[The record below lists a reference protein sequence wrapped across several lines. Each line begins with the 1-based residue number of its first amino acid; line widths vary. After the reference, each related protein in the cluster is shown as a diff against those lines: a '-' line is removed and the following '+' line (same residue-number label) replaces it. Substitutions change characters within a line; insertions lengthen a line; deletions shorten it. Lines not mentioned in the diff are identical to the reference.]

1 MKADKIILVVS
12 VFLCFLA
19 CGREDVPSTEDTV
32 TVSLNI
38 SQEDVNTVGTKSMF
52 PLDPKVEN
60 PIADIW
66 VLQYDELG
74 QLCASDHQEKTPSL
88 SIPDHEVTLKRRPTS
103 TIVVFA
109 NVGDIAEDDYPWPA
123 TIALLRKSR
132 MAVDE
137 SLDITGGADPKRLY
151 MVGET
156 VLTADKIQPEPG
168 KTSINVMLS
177 RLCCKLAV
185 GVHQSGSEFHDI
197 KVEIINAAKGFV
209 VFPTVDSFKEIYVD
223 NTYYTDY
230 AEDGPQSVGSAR
242 KYFYYYLYE
251 NMNKDHQTKIQVTV
265 TGKDGQGR
273 TRIFPITS
281 HGELIRNTY
290 YNVDLELQGSSGS

>member
-38 SQEDVNTVGTKSMF
+38 SQEEEMNTVGTKSMF

-132 MAVDE
+132 MAVDK

-156 VLTADKIQPEPG
+156 VLTEDKIQSEG

-177 RLCCKLAV
+177 RICCKLAI
-185 GVHQSGSEFHDI
+185 GIHQSGDEFHDI
-197 KVEIINAAKGFV
+197 KVKIINAAKGFI
-209 VFPTVDSFKEIYVD
+209 VFPTVESFTDTYVD

-230 AEDGPQSVGSAR
+230 TEDGTQSVGSAR

-251 NMNKDHQTKIQVTV
+251 NMNKDRQTKIKVTV
-265 TGKDGQGR
+265 TGKDGR
-273 TRIFPITS
+273 ERIRIFPITS
-281 HGELIRNTY
+281 HGELIRNTFY
-290 YNVDLELQGSSGS
+290 TIDLELKGSGN

>member
-1 MKADKIILVVS
+1 MKVEKIILVVS
-12 VFLCFLA
+12 VLLCSLA
-19 CGREDVPSTEDTV
+19 CGREEIPSTEDTV

-52 PLDPKVEN
+52 ALDPKVEN

-74 QLCASDHQEKTPSL
+74 QLCASDHQVKTPSL
-88 SIPDHEVTLKRRPTS
+88 SIPDHEVTLKWRPTS

-109 NVGDIAEDDYPWPA
+109 NVGDIAEDYKYPWPA

-132 MAVDE
+132 MAVDK

-156 VLTADKIQPEPG
+156 VLTEDKIQSEG
-168 KTSINVMLS
+168 TTSINVMLS
-177 RLCCKLAV
+177 RICCKLAV
-185 GVHQSGSEFHDI
+185 GVHQSGSEFRDI
-197 KVEIINAAKGFV
+197 QVKILNGAKGFI
-209 VFPTVDSFKEIYVD
+209 VFPTVESFTDTYVD

-230 AEDGPQSVGSAR
+230 TEDELQSVGSAR

-251 NMNKDHQTKIQVTV
+251 NMNKDRQTKIQVTV
-265 TGKDGQGR
+265 TGKNGTKR

-290 YNVDLELQGSSGS
+290 YNVDLELKGSGN

>member
-1 MKADKIILVVS
+1 MKADKILLVVS
-12 VFLCFLA
+12 VLLCFLA
-19 CGREDVPSTEDTV
+19 CRREEIPSTEDTV

-38 SQEDVNTVGTKSMF
+38 FQEEVNTVGTKSMF
-52 PLDPKVEN
+52 ALDPKVEN

-74 QLCASDHQEKTPSL
+74 QLCASNHQEKTPSL
-88 SIPDHEVTLKRRPTS
+88 SIPDHQVTLKKRSTS

-109 NVGDIAEDDYPWPA
+109 NVSDIAEDDYPWPA
-123 TIALLRKSR
+123 TISLLRKSR
-132 MAVDE
+132 MAVDK
-137 SLDITGGADPKRLY
+137 SLDITGGADPERLY

-156 VLTADKIQPEPG
+156 VLTADKIQSEG
-168 KTSINVMLS
+168 TTSINVMLS
-177 RLCCKLAV
+177 RICCKLAI
-185 GVHQSGSEFHDI
+185 GIHQNGDEFDDI
-197 KVEIINAAKGFV
+197 KVKILNGAKGFI
-209 VFPTVDSFKEIYVD
+209 VFPTVESFTDTYVD

-265 TGKDGQGR
+265 TGKDGQDR

-290 YNVDLELQGSSGS
+290 YNVDLELKGSGS

>member
-12 VFLCFLA
+12 VLLCFLA
-19 CGREDVPSTEDTV
+19 CGREEIPSTEDTV

-38 SQEDVNTVGTKSMF
+38 SQEEMNTIGTKAMF

-132 MAVDE
+132 MADDK
-137 SLDITGGADPKRLY
+137 SLDITGGAAPKRLY

-156 VLTADKIQPEPG
+156 VLTEDKIQSEG
-168 KTSINVMLS
+168 TTSINVMLS
-177 RLCCKLAV
+177 RICCKLAV
-185 GVHQSGSEFHDI
+185 GVHQSGSEFSDI
-197 KVEIINAAKGFV
+197 QVKILNGAKGFI
-209 VFPTVDSFKEIYVD
+209 VFPTVESFTDTYVD

-230 AEDGPQSVGSAR
+230 TEDKPQSVGSAR

-251 NMNKDHQTKIQVTV
+251 NMNKDRQTKIQVTV
-265 TGKDGQGR
+265 TGKNGTKR

-290 YNVDLELQGSSGS
+290 YNVDLELKGSGN